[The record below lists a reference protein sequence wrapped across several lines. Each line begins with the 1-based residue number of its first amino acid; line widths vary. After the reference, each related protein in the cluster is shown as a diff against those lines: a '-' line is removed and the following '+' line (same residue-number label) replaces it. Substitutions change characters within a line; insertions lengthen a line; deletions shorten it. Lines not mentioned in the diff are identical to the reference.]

1 MGLADRA
8 IATIGRSNCSSLW
21 PVADV
26 SSASRAPHAKTKGQS
41 SDKSG
46 STVRFLI
53 LCHQLDPTHAAALEV
68 LTASLRTPGTP
79 HRTDRHTDHH
89 VRRRQHCAGTCK
101 TSLVPASLVQPHLK
115 TSHLNVRSL
124 LFGDGCLLFGEM
136 CTCTNRLIDDDS
148 GVPPSTSTKHVLSA
162 QTRPQLDSSA
172 CAAWLRSWTA
182 SACSLM
188 PRVLSSALLGR
199 HPTRPSLCK
208 WQATGTMARRCCWLL
223 LLQSTLR

>member
-26 SSASRAPHAKTKGQS
+26 SSQQGTARPKTKGQS

-46 STVRFLI
+46 PNGALSDSL
-53 LCHQLDPTHAAALEV
+53 LDPTHAAALEV

-101 TSLVPASLVQPHLK
+101 ISLVPASLVQPHLK

-199 HPTRPSLCK
+199 YPTRPSLRK